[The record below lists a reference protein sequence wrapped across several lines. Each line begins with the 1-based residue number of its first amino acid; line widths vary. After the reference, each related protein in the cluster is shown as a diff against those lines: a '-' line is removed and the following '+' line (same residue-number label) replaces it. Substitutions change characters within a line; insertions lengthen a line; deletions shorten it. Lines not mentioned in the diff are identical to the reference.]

1 MSDTGQ
7 TADGWWEIG
16 VRRTA
21 ALPPEKAWQL
31 IRTLVETDDVRVRS
45 ETPGTVLRATY
56 QPAGWAAP
64 STVQLRVLP
73 AATGSTLAVHHEHL
87 PDEQTREAMRV
98 RWTTALEQL
107 LL

>member
-1 MSDTGQ
+1 MTPTGQ

-21 ALPPEKAWQL
+21 ALDNDSAWRL
-31 IRTLVETDDVRVRS
+31 LRTLAEDDDVSVRS

-56 QPAGWAAP
+56 QPAGWADP
-64 STVQLRVLP
+64 STLQLRVLS

-87 PDEQTREAMRV
+87 PDEQTR
-98 RWTTALEQL
+98 
-107 LL
+107 